1 MCTPALGLSAGTLG
15 SISTGMQVAGLATG
29 VFGSYE
35 KSKATQA
42 AYDYQ
47 ASVNRNNAQYA
58 EWQAQDALQRGA
70 TAEQNQRLKTA
81 QLRSA
86 QRARL
91 AANGVIIDEGSA
103 LNLLDDTDFMGE
115 RDALTIRDNAKR
127 EAWGARVQAGNYS
140 NDAAMLSAR
149 ADAESP
155 SGSAASTLLTGAG
168 TVADSWYRRTLTT
181 SAPSRAT
188 NSPYYGPDW

>member
-29 VFGSYE
+29 VFGSYD
-35 KSKATQA
+35 KSKANQA
-42 AYDYQ
+42 AYEYQ
-47 ASVNRNNAQYA
+47 SSVNKNNATMA
-58 EWQAQDALQRGA
+58 GWQAQDALQRGA

-81 QLRSA
+81 QLRSS

-127 EAWGARVQAGNYS
+127 EAWGARVQASNYS
-140 NDAAMLSAR
+140 NDAAMLSNR

-155 SGSAASTLLTGAG
+155 LGSAASTLLTGAG
-168 TVADSWYRRTLTT
+168 TVADSWYRRSVST
-181 SAPSRAT
+181 S
-188 NSPYYGPDW
+188 GPKRNAYSGADW

>member
-1 MCTPALGLSAGTLG
+1 MSGTVSAGTLSSVG
-15 SISTGMQVAGLATG
+15 LGLQVAGLATG
-29 VFGSYE
+29 VMGSYQQ
-35 KSKATQA
+35 SKAQQSAYEYQA
-42 AYDYQ
+42 A
-47 ASVNRNNAQYA
+47 VNRNNAQYA

-81 QLRSA
+81 QLKSA

-103 LNLLDDTDFMGE
+103 LNLLDDTGYMGE

-140 NDAAMLSAR
+140 SDAGMLSAR
-149 ADAESP
+149 ANAVSP
-155 SGSAASTLLTGAG
+155 AGSAFGTLLTGAG
-168 TVADSWYRRTLTT
+168 SVADSWYRRTLTT
-181 SAPSRAT
+181 SAPGAAAAAVGGDR
-188 NSPYYGPDW
+188 